1 MKLLITCLLMVSF
14 VLPSFAWAKKGH
26 HGGHH
31 HDVVVVKHKKK
42 RHHHHHDDHHY
53 SQNVVVVNQPQHHYH
68 RSRLPEIATFAVIAG
83 ASYAIVE
90 NVFYK
95 KSGDNYVYAERPAN
109 R

>member
-1 MKLLITCLLMVSF
+1 MKLLISCLLMVSF
-14 VLPSFAWAKKGH
+14 TLPSFAWAKKGH

-31 HDVVVVKHKKK
+31 QDVIVVKHKKK
-42 RHHHHHDDHHY
+42 YKHHDDH
-53 SQNVVVVNQPQHHYH
+53 QNVVVVKEPQHYYH

-83 ASYAIVE
+83 VSYAIVE

-95 KSGDNYVYAERPAN
+95 KSGDNYVYTERPAN